1 MPKREM
7 SQLELEA
14 ALENVAQQVGNGP
27 RSQIV
32 GWVVFFVDKI
42 VDAMKSPYEGK
53 IELLRETWK
62 EVVHYVRK
70 EEKYIL

>member
-1 MPKREM
+1 MPNREM

-14 ALENVAQQVGNGP
+14 ALESVAQQVGNGP
-27 RSQIV
+27 RSQVV
-32 GWVVFFVDKI
+32 GWVEFFVDKV

-53 IELLRETWK
+53 IDLLRATWK
-62 EVVHYVRK
+62 EIVRHVRK